1 MVGRERRF
9 SSDPEGLAR
18 FEGRNADA
26 GGTEASRRRAIYGLE
41 NMDGIPALVL
51 ELVEGKTLAERL
63 ATER

>member
-1 MVGRERRF
+1 MLAALKH
-9 SSDPEGLAR
+9 PE
-18 FEGRNADA
+18 
-26 GGTEASRRRAIYGLE
+26 RRAIYGLE